1 VQAGRDLPREDGQGA
16 WLPQHRSRPGE
27 TSATQRTD
35 AYCHAIQKI
44 PAGNATSHPEFAVTF
59 FVAHGRVCCYK
70 FAFNR
75 ELTSV
80 AVSELLGIAT
90 ENDQVS

>member
-1 VQAGRDLPREDGQGA
+1 MRGFPST
-16 WLPQHRSRPGE
+16 RSQPGE